1 MCLGGAVIL
10 VAVFLW
16 NVDLQREHMTDL
28 VRGSAERTAETI
40 QRSLHETM
48 LRSGSDEVQEIIDR
62 IVSQNYVERIRIF
75 DLDGRVKASSDPT
88 EISTLVDRT
97 AEQCSV
103 CHDVDPPRAS
113 LDPRFRVR
121 QFESADGTR
130 LLAVTSPF
138 RNEEA
143 CGECHKHPSPRTV
156 LGVLD
161 VALSMEP
168 VEASLQA
175 SERQLGTGIAV
186 AIVCVA
192 LLAGVLVWR
201 MVIRPVGRLT
211 AATVSA
217 GHGDL
222 AARVDVD
229 SNCEL
234 GSLARRWN
242 EMMDELDHNRAELA
256 QWSHTLELR
265 VDEKTRELQ
274 NAHENMVVV
283 EKMVSLGK
291 LAATVAHEI
300 NNPLAGISTYA
311 RLLRKGLGENGKAD
325 RALAMME
332 DEAMR
337 CGRIVRNLLLFSRD
351 QAACFAEV
359 KLSELIDRDVMLVQ
373 HGAAL
378 GAVEIQIDLADDL
391 PSIHADRGQI
401 QQLLLVLFM
410 NAIEAMPNGGTL
422 TISARRG
429 RNDDVV
435 LTVADTG
442 CGIPPE
448 QHAAVFEPFFTTK
461 QEGQGVGL
469 GLAVAYG
476 IVERHGGRIELESAP
491 DMGTTFTIRLPRTRP
506 TTPAQEQIS

>member
-1 MCLGGAVIL
+1 
-10 VAVFLW
+10 
-16 NVDLQREHMTDL
+16 
-28 VRGSAERTAETI
+28 
-40 QRSLHETM
+40 
-48 LRSGSDEVQEIIDR
+48 
-62 IVSQNYVERIRIF
+62 
-75 DLDGRVKASSDPT
+75 
-88 EISTLVDRT
+88 
-97 AEQCSV
+97 
-103 CHDVDPPRAS
+103 
-113 LDPRFRVR
+113 
-121 QFESADGTR
+121 
-130 LLAVTSPF
+130 
-138 RNEEA
+138 
-143 CGECHKHPSPRTV
+143 
-156 LGVLD
+156 
-161 VALSMEP
+161 
-168 VEASLQA
+168 
-175 SERQLGTGIAV
+175 
-186 AIVCVA
+186 
-192 LLAGVLVWR
+192 
-201 MVIRPVGRLT
+201 
-211 AATVSA
+211 
-217 GHGDL
+217 
-222 AARVDVD
+222 
-229 SNCEL
+229 
-234 GSLARRWN
+234 
-242 EMMDELDHNRAELA
+242 
-256 QWSHTLELR
+256 
-265 VDEKTRELQ
+265 
-274 NAHENMVVV
+274 
-283 EKMVSLGK
+283 
-291 LAATVAHEI
+291 
-300 NNPLAGISTYA
+300 TYA

>member
-1 MCLGGAVIL
+1 
-10 VAVFLW
+10 
-16 NVDLQREHMTDL
+16 
-28 VRGSAERTAETI
+28 
-40 QRSLHETM
+40 
-48 LRSGSDEVQEIIDR
+48 
-62 IVSQNYVERIRIF
+62 
-75 DLDGRVKASSDPT
+75 
-88 EISTLVDRT
+88 
-97 AEQCSV
+97 
-103 CHDVDPPRAS
+103 
-113 LDPRFRVR
+113 
-121 QFESADGTR
+121 
-130 LLAVTSPF
+130 
-138 RNEEA
+138 
-143 CGECHKHPSPRTV
+143 
-156 LGVLD
+156 
-161 VALSMEP
+161 
-168 VEASLQA
+168 
-175 SERQLGTGIAV
+175 
-186 AIVCVA
+186 
-192 LLAGVLVWR
+192 
-201 MVIRPVGRLT
+201 
-211 AATVSA
+211 
-217 GHGDL
+217 
-222 AARVDVD
+222 
-229 SNCEL
+229 
-234 GSLARRWN
+234 
-242 EMMDELDHNRAELA
+242 
-256 QWSHTLELR
+256 TLELR